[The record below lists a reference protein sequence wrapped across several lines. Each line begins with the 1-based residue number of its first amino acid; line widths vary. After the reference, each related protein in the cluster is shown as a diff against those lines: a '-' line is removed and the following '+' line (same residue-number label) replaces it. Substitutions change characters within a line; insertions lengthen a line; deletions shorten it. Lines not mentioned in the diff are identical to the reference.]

1 MNLLAT
7 PFAGFRRKRQ
17 QVDLTM
23 DSYGDASTETS
34 SSKLT
39 SGYAPADSETV
50 PSKCSKIKRA
60 AGYSFVLL
68 AILSALLSSLYLP
81 FILLAPT
88 KFCMLFSFALAS
100 AVTSLFLLKGS
111 SYIKE
116 KFLTGSIRYYTVAL
130 LISNCIGLVAAFR
143 DTGAIIC
150 LVMSV
155 VQFMALTYVLL
166 FRVPYGKQFLDSIY
180 GGCGRCLRGAA
191 SKVVERTN

>member
-23 DSYGDASTETS
+23 DSYGDASTDIS

-39 SGYAPADSETV
+39 SGYAPADSETAA
-50 PSKCSKIKRA
+50 SKCSKFRKA
-60 AGYSFVLL
+60 AGYSFILL
-68 AILSALLSSLYLP
+68 AILSAVLSSFYLP

-88 KFCMLFSFALAS
+88 KFCLLFSFALAS
-100 AVTSLFLLKGS
+100 TLVSLLLLKGGQ
-111 SYIKE
+111 YLKE
-116 KFLTGSIRYYTVAL
+116 SFLTGSIRFYTVAL
-130 LISNCIGLVAAFR
+130 LLSNCIGLAASFR
-143 DTGAIIC
+143 DSGAIIC

-180 GGCGRCLRGAA
+180 GGCGRCIRGAA
-191 SKVVERTN
+191 SKVVRRTN